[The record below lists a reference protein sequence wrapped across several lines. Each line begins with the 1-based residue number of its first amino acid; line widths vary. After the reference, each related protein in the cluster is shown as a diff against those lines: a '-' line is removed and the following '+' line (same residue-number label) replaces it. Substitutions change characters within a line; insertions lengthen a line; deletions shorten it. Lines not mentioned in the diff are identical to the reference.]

1 MIYTCKSTCIV
12 CWQDR
17 LEVPYRMG
25 VKPRSEVTEESN
37 LIIILKWII
46 NIKLVKYWI
55 LISPVLNSAW
65 GSLNYVSNACPKRHY
80 PCNNNIYKKKRRKKI
95 VCGTTRCFDSFSK
108 FIPLWI
114 KKKMMQTRH
123 ALTSFYTKWQNLE
136 CLGQ

>member
-1 MIYTCKSTCIV
+1 MGTQRGIEFWIYTCKSTCIV

-55 LISPVLNSAW
+55 LISLVLNSAW
-65 GSLNYVSNACPKRHY
+65 GSLNYVSNACPKRPIHA
-80 PCNNNIYKKKRRKKI
+80 IIILKKKKKKRIKI
-95 VCGTTRCFDSFSK
+95 VCGTTRCFD
-108 FIPLWI
+108 
-114 KKKMMQTRH
+114 
-123 ALTSFYTKWQNLE
+123 
-136 CLGQ
+136 

>member
-65 GSLNYVSNACPKRHY
+65 GSLKYVSNECPKRHY
-80 PCNNNIYKKKRRKKI
+80 PCNNNIYKKKGGKKLCVVQPDVLI
-95 VCGTTRCFDSFSK
+95 DFQSSYLCE
-108 FIPLWI
+108 L
-114 KKKMMQTRH
+114 KKKMTQKRH

>member
-25 VKPRSEVTEESN
+25 VKPWSEVTEESN

-65 GSLNYVSNACPKRHY
+65 GSLKYVSNACPKRHY
-80 PCNNNIYKKKRRKKI
+80 PCIIIFKKKRRIKI
-95 VCGTTRCFDSFSK
+95 VCGTTRCFDWFSK

-114 KKKMMQTRH
+114 KKKMTQKRH